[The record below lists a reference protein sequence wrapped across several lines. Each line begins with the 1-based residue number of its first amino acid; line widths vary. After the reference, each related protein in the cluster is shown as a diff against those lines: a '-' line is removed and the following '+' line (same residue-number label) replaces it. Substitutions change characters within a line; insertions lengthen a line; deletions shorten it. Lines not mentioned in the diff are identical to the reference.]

1 MLVSG
6 SRRSHSVLRLTP
18 AQLGGKVVRPGRD
31 GRCAESALAIVS
43 SMSETLRLTI
53 VYEAAEDGWIVASI
67 PEVPGAHSQGKS
79 REEARENVLDAL
91 HGILELRFGEHALSE
106 PVSDS
111 EPIELTIAA

>member
-1 MLVSG
+1 MPAAAGGDARVASSG
-6 SRRSHSVLRLTP
+6 CRGYR
-18 AQLGGKVVRPGRD
+18 VRG
-31 GRCAESALAIVS
+31 
-43 SMSETLRLTI
+43 MSESLRLTI

-67 PEVPGAHSQGKS
+67 PEVPGAHSQGHT
-79 REEARENVLDAL
+79 RQEARENVIDAL